1 MLEELLIMELKK
13 RSSDKAAQKII
24 ACMAD
29 AGQQNAWDR
38 LEAQLP
44 QCGFGRLGVCCRICS
59 MGPCRI
65 DPFEDGP
72 QTGICG
78 ADADTIA
85 ARNLLRMIA
94 AGAAAHSDHGRD
106 IAHTFKMAV
115 ESDTC
120 DYMIKD
126 ESKLREVAARYGIYT
141 KNRQI
146 KEIAGELVD
155 VVMNEFGKQEG
166 TLLSATAY
174 APPVRQKLWKQL
186 GVTPRSIDREIVE
199 IMHVTHMGVGSDY
212 KTLLKQGI
220 RCSLSDG
227 WGGSLIATELSDIL
241 FGSPQPIR
249 FIANLGVLDEKQVN
263 IIVHGH
269 EPTLSDI
276 IVAVSQED
284 ELVKLAKEKGAA
296 GINIAGMCCTANEIL
311 MRHGIPVAGNF
322 LQQEL
327 AIMTGAVEVML
338 VDVQC
343 IMPALSSL
351 CGCFHTKLI
360 TTSPKCRM
368 AGAEHIEFH
377 EDKAVQVARQI
388 IKTAIENFTN
398 RKGEV
403 KIPKVTERGIA
414 GFTTENTFYN
424 LGGRFRGSYRPLNDA
439 IISGRLRG
447 AAGVVGCNNPK
458 QPHDECHLA
467 MIKELIKNDVLIVST
482 GCSAIAAGKAGL
494 MRPDAAA
501 KYCGKGLQE
510 ICETVGIPP
519 VLHVGSCVD
528 NSRILTILANIVAEG
543 GLGEDI
549 SDLPVAGAAP
559 EWMSE
564 KAVSIGMYF
573 VASGVFTII
582 AEPLPVLGAP
592 NLTHYLTDEIENE
605 LGGKW
610 VFERDPIKAAQRMIE
625 HIESKR
631 EALGINVKRER
642 KLYDMADRRAL
653 TVE

>member
-1 MLEELLIMELKK
+1 MDPKK
-13 RSSDKAAQKII
+13 RSSDKAAQEMIDL
-24 ACMAD
+24 MAE
-29 AGQQNAWDR
+29 AGLENAWDR
-38 LEAQLP
+38 FEQQEP
-44 QCGFGRLGVCCRICS
+44 QCGFGRLGICCRNCS

-106 IAHTFKMAV
+106 ITHTFKMAV

-126 ESKLREVAARYGIYT
+126 ERKLKNVAARYGIST
-141 KNRQI
+141 KDRQI
-146 KEIAGELVD
+146 KEIAGELAN
-155 VVMNEFGKQEG
+155 VVMNEFGRQDG
-166 TLLSATAY
+166 TLATTAAY
-174 APPVRQKLWKQL
+174 APPARQKLWKQL
-186 GVTPRSIDREIVE
+186 GLTPRSIDREVVE
-199 IMHVTHMGVGSDY
+199 VMHTTHMGVGSDY
-212 KTLLKQGI
+212 KNLVKQGI

-249 FIANLGVLDEKQVN
+249 FGVNLGVLDEKQVN

-276 IVAVSQED
+276 VVAVSQEA
-284 ELVKLAKEKGAA
+284 ELLKLAKDKGAE
-296 GINIAGMCCTANEIL
+296 GINIAGICCTANEIL

-327 AIMTGAVEVML
+327 AIMTGAVDVML

-360 TTSPKCRM
+360 TTSPKCKI

-398 RKGEV
+398 RKGKV

-414 GFTTENTFYN
+414 GFTAENVFYN
-424 LGGRFRGSYRPLNDA
+424 LGGRFRRSYRPLNDA

-458 QPHDECHLA
+458 QTHDYCHLA
-467 MIKELIKNDVLIVST
+467 MIKELIKNDVLVVST
-482 GCSAIAAGKAGL
+482 GCGAIAAGKAGL

-528 NSRILTILANIVAEG
+528 NSRILTILANVVAEG

-573 VASGVFTII
+573 VASGVFTVI
-582 AEPLPVLGAP
+582 AEPLPILGAP
-592 NLTHYLTDEIENE
+592 NLTRYLTDEIEKE

-610 VFERDPIKAAQRMIE
+610 AFERDPVKAAQMMIE

-631 EALGINVKRER
+631 DALGINVKKER
-642 KLYDMADRRAL
+642 KLYDMEERRAL
-653 TVE
+653 AV

>member
-1 MLEELLIMELKK
+1 MEPKE
-13 RSSDKAAQKII
+13 RSIDKASQEMLKQ
-24 ACMAD
+24 MTD
-29 AGQQNAWDR
+29 AGIENTWERFEQQ
-38 LEAQLP
+38 QP
-44 QCGFGRLGVCCRICS
+44 QCGFGKLGICCRNCS
-59 MGPCRI
+59 MGPCRV

-94 AGAAAHSDHGRD
+94 AGSAAHSDHGRD

-126 ESKLREVAARYGIYT
+126 ERKLKQVAERYGINT
-141 KNRQI
+141 KDRRL
-146 KEIAGELVD
+146 KEIAAELAG
-155 VVMNEFGKQEG
+155 VVLNEFGRQEG
-166 TLLSATAY
+166 TLATAAAY
-174 APPVRQKLWKQL
+174 APKARQKVWKQL
-186 GVTPRSIDREIVE
+186 GLMPRSIDREIVE
-199 IMHVTHMGVGSDY
+199 IMHTTHMGVGSDY
-212 KTLLKQGI
+212 KNLLKQGI

-227 WGGSLIATELSDIL
+227 WGGSLLATELSDIL

-249 FIANLGVLDEKQVN
+249 FGANLGVLDEKQVN

-284 ELVKLAKEKGAA
+284 ELLKFAKEKGAS
-296 GINIAGMCCTANEIL
+296 GINIAGICCTANEIL

-327 AIMTGAVEVML
+327 AIMTGSVDVML

-343 IMPALSSL
+343 IMPALNSL

-360 TTSPKCRM
+360 TTSPKCKI

-388 IKTAIENFTN
+388 IKTAIENFTK
-398 RKGEV
+398 RKGEI
-403 KIPKVTERGIA
+403 KIPKITERGIA

-439 IISGRLRG
+439 VISGRLRG

-458 QPHDECHLA
+458 QVQDYCHLEV
-467 MIKELIKNDVLIVST
+467 IKDLLKNDVLVVST
-482 GCSAIAAGKAGL
+482 GCSAMAAGKAGL

-528 NSRILTILANIVAEG
+528 NSRILTILANVVAEG

-573 VASGVFTII
+573 VASGVFTVI
-582 AEPLPVLGAP
+582 AEPLPVLGADK
-592 NLTHYLTDEIENE
+592 LTRYLTDEIEKE

-610 VFERDPIKAAQRMIE
+610 AFERDPVKTAQMMIE

-631 EALGINVKRER
+631 DALGINVEKQR
-642 KLYDMADRRAL
+642 KLYDMEERRAL
-653 TVE
+653 AV